1 MILHCEDTVD
11 SAGHTSRQDLLWKL
25 HGPTDNAVNRNVIT
39 DSISSDEKYNKDKI
53 KRFCWALTIRRIP
66 NKGMHIITKCVLPT
80 VDSIQI
86 YIYTLSHSRIILM

>member
-1 MILHCEDTVD
+1 MILHFEDTVD

-53 KRFCWALTIRRIP
+53 KRFC
-66 NKGMHIITKCVLPT
+66 
-80 VDSIQI
+80 
-86 YIYTLSHSRIILM
+86 